1 MSDLGLGAWLTLGA
15 VLVATGLLA
24 AAVRRDRG
32 GMLAGLVL
40 VLAAV
45 VVDLAALVRFA
56 VLPSA
61 SLATLLVILVLG
73 GVLLLLV
80 EQISRGEEEP

>member
-15 VLVATGLLA
+15 VLLAAGLLA

-40 VLAAV
+40 VMASV
-45 VVDLAALVRFA
+45 VVDLAALIRFA

-61 SLATLLVILVLG
+61 ALATLLVILVLG

-80 EQISRGEEEP
+80 EQVSRGEEEP